1 MWGIGVSGARILG
14 SIIRAITVRCVG
26 GRRGVNC
33 IPISHDID
41 APFRKYLSVHFSPD
55 DKKWS
60 SGEMVETTAVA
71 VAAGATEAK
80 NMASI
85 VASWSRVEVWLVAS
99 FAALLFILLI
109 LCFSVQVFFINVFSF
124 KRLINLKRLFLEDKE
139 NKVTGW

>member
-1 MWGIGVSGARILG
+1 MEPESWAASSELSPSGASGEGVVSIVSLLAMILMLPFENISV
-14 SIIRAITVRCVG
+14 SI
-26 GRRGVNC
+26 
-33 IPISHDID
+33 
-41 APFRKYLSVHFSPD
+41 FSPD

-139 NKVTGW
+139 NKVTRW